1 MKKLLIFVTKNYTI
15 EINNNIIYLITFP
28 LKHKKIKTGINNE
41 KKVAIIAFID
51 KGPVIIFFPNKK

>member
-1 MKKLLIFVTKNYTI
+1 MKKQLIFVTKNYTI
-15 EINNNIIYLITFP
+15 EINIKVIYLITFP

-41 KKVAIIAFID
+41 EKVAIIAFTD